1 MNKTQIR
8 PYSGSDV
15 RILPPGQRQHGGMV
29 AGAGDY
35 YPDADRRAIVRM
47 DQPQAPRRPPALVGE
62 ILPPM
67 DASRGQAR
75 LPVQTVQTVTTSH
88 TDRARGFTITS
99 IPLALAVGFVAF
111 LAAIGLAGVPWMS
124 WSALLILFG
133 VFAAV
138 WAGAYFWHT
147 LASPDGA
154 TILSI
159 VLSYRYVRHE
169 QRARLDRLAAW
180 ESDDDEDL

>member
-1 MNKTQIR
+1 MKPQPTQIR
-8 PYSGSDV
+8 SYTGNDAP
-15 RILPPGQRQHGGMV
+15 LPPPGYLAATSRGV
-29 AGAGDY
+29 TRYIPRDD
-35 YPDADRRAIVRM
+35 P
-47 DQPQAPRRPPALVGE
+47 QPQRRPPALVGE
-62 ILPPM
+62 VLPPM
-67 DASRGQAR
+67 MHDTRP
-75 LPVQTVQTVTTSH
+75 PVQTLQTVTTSH
-88 TDRARGFTITS
+88 TDRAKGFTITS

-133 VFAAV
+133 VFAGV
-138 WAGAYFWHT
+138 WLVAYTWHE

-169 QRARLDRLAAW
+169 QRARLDRMAEW
-180 ESDDDEDL
+180 EYEDDAD

>member
-1 MNKTQIR
+1 MTNRPTQIR
-8 PYSGSDV
+8 PYSGPDV
-15 RILPPGQRQHGGMV
+15 RLLPPGQRPQGGMV
-29 AGAGDY
+29 AGRGDF
-35 YPDADRRAIVRM
+35 YPDAEQRAIVRM
-47 DQPQAPRRPPALVGE
+47 DQPQRRPPALVGE

-88 TDRARGFTITS
+88 EDRAKGFSITT
-99 IPLALAVGFVAF
+99 IPLAAGVGFVAF
-111 LAAIGLAGVPWMS
+111 LAAVGLAGVPWLS
-124 WSALLILFG
+124 WSALLVLFG

-169 QRARLDRLAAW
+169 QRARLDRLAQW
-180 ESDDDEDL
+180 ESDDDAD